1 MRILILLIALIFT
14 LQAKETLYLNLPST
28 YPSKKTETS
37 FGKELIRL
45 INQSQKEIQ
54 FAIYGLRGQDEILLA
69 LIDAKKRGVKIQGV
83 VDSDSHGKNYYEDTH
98 RLYTL
103 FDIKS
108 DHKSSIMHN
117 KFFVFDRKIVWTG
130 SSNISDTGTGG
141 YNANNVV
148 VIEDKAVAKIYHE
161 EFEQMF
167 EDSHFNS
174 KKKATLYTGIK
185 TSDSI
190 ITLSFS
196 PKSSTY
202 ENCIES
208 LIRDSKKYI
217 YIPIF
222 YLTHK
227 PLSQELIKAHKRGV
241 EIKVILD
248 ASAAKNK
255 YSTHTILREEG
266 IEVKVENFGGKM
278 HAKSMIIDDRFI
290 ISGSMNFTKAGESKN
305 DENTVI
311 IENALLVKQ
320 YKEHFIELWRHIPRR
335 YLKIDP
341 SPEGFESG
349 NSCFDGIDNN
359 FDKAIDSQDPHCQ
372 KNSWVN

>member
-1 MRILILLIALIFT
+1 MRILTLLIALIFT
-14 LQAKETLYLNLPST
+14 LQAKETLYLNLPSA
-28 YPSKKTETS
+28 YASKKTETS

-98 RLYTL
+98 RLYEL

-148 VIEDKAVAKIYHE
+148 VIEDKTVAKIYHE

-174 KKKATLYTGIK
+174 KKKATLY
-185 TSDSI
+185 
-190 ITLSFS
+190 
-196 PKSSTY
+196 
-202 ENCIES
+202 
-208 LIRDSKKYI
+208 R
-217 YIPIF
+217 
-222 YLTHK
+222 
-227 PLSQELIKAHKRGV
+227 
-241 EIKVILD
+241 
-248 ASAAKNK
+248 
-255 YSTHTILREEG
+255 

-311 IENALLVKQ
+311 IENALLAKQ
-320 YKEHFIELWRHIPRR
+320 YKEHFIELWRHIPKR

-359 FDKAIDSQDPHCQ
+359 FDKAIDEKDLHCQ
-372 KNSWVN
+372 KK

>member
-1 MRILILLIALIFT
+1 MRFLTIFITLILFLD
-14 LQAKETLYLNLPST
+14 AKESLYLNLPSD

-45 INQSQKEIQ
+45 INQSQKEIH
-54 FAIYGLRGQDEILLA
+54 FAIYGLRGQDEILQA
-69 LIDAKKRGVKIQGV
+69 LIDAKKRGVSIKGV
-83 VDSDSHGKNYYEDTH
+83 VDSDTHDKNYYEDTH
-98 RLYTL
+98 RLYEL

-108 DHKSSIMHN
+108 DHESSIMHN
-117 KFFVFDRKIVWTG
+117 KFFVFDQKIVWTG
-130 SSNISDTGTGG
+130 SSNISDTDTGG

-148 VIEDKAVAKIYHE
+148 VIEDEKVAKVYQQ

-167 EDSHFNS
+167 NKNHFNA
-174 KKKATLYTGIK
+174 KKEATLYTHIK

-202 ENCIES
+202 ENCIEP
-208 LIRDSKKYI
+208 LIRGAKKYI

-227 PLSQELIKAHKRGV
+227 RLSEELIDAHKRGV

-255 YSTHTILREEG
+255 YSTHKTLRETG
-266 IEVKVENFGGKM
+266 IEVKIENFGGKM
-278 HAKSMIIDDRFI
+278 HAKSIIIDDRFL

-311 IENALLVKQ
+311 VENASLAKQ
-320 YKEHFIELWRHIPRR
+320 YKEHFIELWRHIPMR

-341 SPEGFESG
+341 NPEGFESG

-359 FDKAIDSQDPHCQ
+359 FDKAIDDKDPHCQ
-372 KNSWVN
+372 KNNRF